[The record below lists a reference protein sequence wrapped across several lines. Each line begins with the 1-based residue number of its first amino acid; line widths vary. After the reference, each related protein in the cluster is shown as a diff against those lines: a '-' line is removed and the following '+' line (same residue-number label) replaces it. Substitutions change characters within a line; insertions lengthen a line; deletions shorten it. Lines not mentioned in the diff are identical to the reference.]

1 MWIKAVSVAGF
12 AHVEEGEIFMLEWI
26 QVYLLLFWVAQLT
39 FASSCAASL
48 HLHCETS
55 ALQAVCSLQ
64 AV

>member
-12 AHVEEGEIFMLEWI
+12 THVEEGEIFMPEWI
-26 QVYLLLFWVAQLT
+26 KVYLLLFHVAQST
-39 FASSCAASL
+39 FASSCATSL
-48 HLHCETS
+48 RLHHETS